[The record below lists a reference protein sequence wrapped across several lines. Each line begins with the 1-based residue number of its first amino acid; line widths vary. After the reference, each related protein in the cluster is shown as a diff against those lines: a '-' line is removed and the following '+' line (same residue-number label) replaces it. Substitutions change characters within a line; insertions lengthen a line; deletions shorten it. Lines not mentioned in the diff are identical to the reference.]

1 MAASAD
7 IDEVIERWDV
17 DGEIRLA
24 LTFCGTVQGVG
35 FRWTMQALARQ
46 AGVGGWVRNMDDG
59 TVTAELQGTRHACTR
74 VLAGIRD
81 QFADARSRYEF
92 LRRMGLGFSVASCE
106 QIACHEAVDGHTD
119 FEVRI

>member
-1 MAASAD
+1 MAAPAD

-59 TVTAELQGTRHACTR
+59 TVTAELQGTGHACTR

-92 LRRMGLGFSVASCE
+92 LRRMGLGFSAASCE

>member
-1 MAASAD
+1 MAALAD

-59 TVTAELQGTRHACTR
+59 TVTAELQGTGHACTR

>member
-59 TVTAELQGTRHACTR
+59 TVPAELQGTRHACTR